1 MTRGMRTTTW
11 REIRQSFGRFLAI
24 AAIIALGVGFFA
36 GLRNTTTDMIAT
48 TDEYLADLKM
58 FDYRFVSTI
67 GFTDAELAELRKDA
81 GVVAADGEIQK
92 MVIYRDSLYDDDR
105 VMAVHSLTESVN
117 EVRLAEGRMPE
128 KSDECVLDARNYGT
142 DRLGTVIRVAE
153 EYTSEGR
160 EAAEADELS
169 TEILLA
175 YREYTVVGLVFS
187 PLYLNYERGTTE
199 LLDGTVNAF
208 MYIPREGFDSAVY
221 TSLYAVT
228 NHGEKIYS
236 DAYEEMLEGTKKPM
250 ETLCEQLC
258 RQRREHISE
267 VIRERVRAE
276 VAAKYAEFGMAVPDG
291 FEYPYDEYDTVE
303 YQQYCVDRNTN
314 IGYVC
319 FDNDAHI
326 VEGIATVF
334 PAFFIL
340 VAALVCMTTMSRMI
354 EEQRTQIGVMK
365 ALGYTAWDISM
376 KYVIY
381 SGSAAVIGGVL
392 GFFAGSRVFPSVI
405 WKVYDIMYGF
415 TDDLVFVWNPRL
427 FAFCMTV
434 AVLCPVGVTVVSIAR
449 SMREVPAELIRP
461 RAPKSGRRILLERI
475 PILWN
480 RLSFLSKVSVRNVVR
495 YRRRFFM
502 MITGIAGCMALLI
515 AGHGIRDSITTITR
529 EQYGKIERYD
539 FSMHLED
546 GAQEQFAK
554 DTADC
559 LARYTLMVNA
569 AITVVTDETSKDTYL
584 YVPKDEEEFASFVTL
599 TDTDGNELSL
609 PPAGECYVN
618 DKFARQLSLK
628 AGDIVTVRREGKPD
642 AKVTIGGICLNY
654 VGNCLYM
661 TRDTYVQVFG
671 AQPVFDSVIA
681 VAAEGADVYEVGA
694 RLQKTDG
701 VKSVSVI
708 AEFESRIFNML
719 GSLDLIVIL
728 VIACAAAL
736 AGIVLYNLTNISI
749 TERIREI
756 ATIKVLGFRSLETC
770 LYVFRENLMLTAI
783 GALCGVPLGKLL
795 LRFVMSKIQVDL
807 VSFRPLVQWKSYG
820 MSFLYTFL
828 FAVLVDLVMVRRLE
842 SVDMAESLKSIE

>member
-11 REIRQSFGRFLAI
+11 REIRGSFGRFLAI

-36 GLRNTTTDMIAT
+36 GLRNTTKDMIAT

-67 GFTDAELAELRKDA
+67 GFTDEELEELRRDP

-92 MVIYRDSLYDDDR
+92 MVIYRDSVYDDDR
-105 VMAVHSLTESVN
+105 VMAVHTITYGVN
-117 EVRLAEGRMPE
+117 ELRLTEGRMPE
-128 KSDECVLDARNYGT
+128 NANECVLDSRNYGT

-153 EYTSEGR
+153 EFTAEGKDD
-160 EAAEADELS
+160 ENDELS
-169 TEILLA
+169 TEIRLK
-175 YREYTVVGLVFS
+175 YREYVVVGLAFS
-187 PLYLNYERGTTE
+187 PLYLNYERGTTD

-208 MYIPREGFDSAVY
+208 MYIPRDGFVSNAY
-221 TSLYAVT
+221 TSLYIVT

-236 DAYEEMLEGTKKPM
+236 DEYEDMLGRTKVSM
-250 ETLCEQLC
+250 ESLCERLGGL
-258 RQRREHISE
+258 RREHISG
-267 VIRERVRAE
+267 VIRQRVRDE
-276 VAAKYAEFGMAVPDG
+276 VEARFAAVGMKVPDN
-291 FEYPYDEYDTVE
+291 FAYPYEEYDNVE

-365 ALGYTAWDISM
+365 ALGYTGRAISM

-381 SGSAAVIGGVL
+381 AGSGAVIGGVI
-392 GFFAGSRVFPSVI
+392 GYFVGCRAFPSVI

-415 TDDLVFVWNPRL
+415 TDKLVFVWNPKL
-427 FAFCMTV
+427 FIVCMAI

-461 RAPKSGRRILLERI
+461 RAPKSGRRILLERV
-475 PILWN
+475 PFLWN

-502 MITGIAGCMALLI
+502 MVIGIAGCMALLI
-515 AGHGIRDSITTITR
+515 AGHGIRDSITTITS

-539 FSMHLED
+539 FTVHLED
-546 GAQEQFAK
+546 GTQEQFLK
-554 DTADC
+554 DTEGS
-559 LARYTLMVNA
+559 LARTTFLVNA
-569 AITVVTDETSKDTYL
+569 AITVVTEDTSKDTYL
-584 YVPKDEEEFASFVTL
+584 YVPEDVERYREFVTL
-599 TDTDGNELSL
+599 TDVDGNEIAM
-609 PPAGECYVN
+609 PEFCECYIN

-628 AGDIVTVRREGKPD
+628 AGDTVTIRREGKSD
-642 AKVTIGGICLNY
+642 ASVKIGGICLNY

-661 TRDTYVQVFG
+661 TKETYAFVFG
-671 AQPVFDSVIA
+671 EEPVFDAAIA
-681 VAAEGADVYEVGA
+681 VAADGADVYEVGA
-694 RLQKTDG
+694 KLQKTGG
-701 VKSVSVI
+701 VRSVSVI
-708 AEFESRIFNML
+708 KEFETRIFNML

-728 VIACAAAL
+728 VIVCAAAL

-756 ATIKVLGFRSLETC
+756 ATIKVLGFRSLETS
-770 LYVFRENLMLTAI
+770 LYVFRENLMLTAV
-783 GALCGVPLGKLL
+783 GAVCGVPLGKLL

-807 VSFRPLVQWKSYG
+807 VSFRVFVEWKSYL
-820 MSFLYTFL
+820 MCFIYTFL
-828 FAVLVDLVMVRRLE
+828 FAVIVDLVMVRRLE
-842 SVDMAESLKSIE
+842 NVDMAESLKSIE